1 MARKQSQGKY
11 QVVWPRGKNV
21 IDRAAPAR
29 RLENLNGKTVA
40 ELWDYVFR
48 GEEIFPLIESE
59 LSARFENVKF
69 LGPDRFGNTH
79 GSDEREVLEALPN
92 KLRALGVDAV
102 ISGMGC

>member
-1 MARKQSQGKY
+1 MARRQTQGKY
-11 QVVWPRGKNV
+11 QVVWPRGKTV

-48 GEEIFPLIESE
+48 GEEIFPLIEAE
-59 LSARFENVKF
+59 LSARFTDIKF
-69 LGPDRFGNTH
+69 ISPDRFGSTH
-79 GSDEREVLEALPN
+79 STEEREVLAALPDR
-92 KLRALGVDAV
+92 LRELGVDAV

>member
-1 MARKQSQGKY
+1 MARKQASGKY
-11 QVVWPRGKNV
+11 QVVWPRGKKLV
-21 IDRAAPAR
+21 DKAAPAR

-59 LSARFENVKF
+59 LSSRFEGIKF
-69 LGPDRFGNTH
+69 LSPDRFGNTH
-79 GSDEREVLEALPN
+79 STEEREVLAALPDR
-92 KLRALGVDAV
+92 LRQLGVDAV

>member
-1 MARKQSQGKY
+1 MARKQASGKY
-11 QVVWPRGKNV
+11 QVVWPRGKQLV
-21 IDRAAPAR
+21 DKAAPAR

-59 LSARFENVKF
+59 LSSRFEGIKF
-69 LGPDRFGNTH
+69 LSPDRFGNTH
-79 GSDEREVLEALPN
+79 STEEREVLAALPDR
-92 KLRALGVDAV
+92 LRQLGVDAV